1 MIFGNS
7 DFKFWKMNVEYPS
20 VDRLIPQRKP
30 FVMIDRLE
38 HFDMVVTQTTFEV
51 REDNIFVENGLF
63 SASGLLEN
71 MAQTCAARMGYIN
84 SMSNEGVKVGVI
96 GTMRGFKIL
105 GLPPVGMKLTT
116 TLEVQE
122 EMFNIVLGTTTVR
135 DERQNILATGQM
147 KIALTDI
154 DAK

>member
-1 MIFGNS
+1 MP
-7 DFKFWKMNVEYPS
+7 MNNDYPS
-20 VDRLIPQRKP
+20 VQSLIPQRPP

-38 HFDMVVTQTTFEV
+38 HFDMVVTQTSFTV
-51 REDNIFVENGLF
+51 RPDNIFVEDNLL

-84 SMSNEGVKVGVI
+84 SLSNEGVKVGVI

-105 GLPPVGMKLTT
+105 SLPQVGQRLFTS
-116 TLEVQE
+116 LQVQE
-122 EMFNIVLGTTTVR
+122 EMFNIVLGTTTVC
-135 DERQNILATGQM
+135 DADNNVLATGQM